1 MVLLRVNT
9 AVQRWRKVGNK
20 DMKYKLS
27 IISIISC
34 LLLACGHQTPQIPS
48 QRKGRACEA
57 DSAQLALMQL
67 NRQLAESADNLL
79 AKIVREQNESYAL
92 YDGNVWATVIERGDI
107 NRPMPK
113 MGEECVVHM
122 KIYNLAGQLLE
133 DTEGTYCVG
142 KLELPTA
149 IDANIREWHH
159 GAKIKMYAPW
169 YAAYGIKGTET
180 IPPYENVMIEL
191 ELK

>member
-1 MVLLRVNT
+1 MKGVKFILCCLIVL
-9 AVQRWRKVGNK
+9 AA
-20 DMKYKLS
+20 S
-27 IISIISC
+27 
-34 LLLACGHQTPQIPS
+34 CGHQAPQIPS
-48 QRKGRACEA
+48 QRKSKAPEA
-57 DSAQLALMQL
+57 DSTQLALMQL
-67 NRQLAESADNLL
+67 NMEL
-79 AKIVREQNESYAL
+79 AKAADEELAALVQTQDKNYAL
-92 YDGNVWATVIERGDI
+92 YTCNAWATIIERGDI

-113 MGEECVVHM
+113 RGEECVVHM

-133 DTEGTYCVG
+133 DNEGTFCVG

-180 IPPYENVMIEL
+180 IPPYENVMIEI
-191 ELK
+191 EIR